1 MKGQAI
7 SFIYSLSI
15 IMQAL
20 FTLLFS
26 AAAFVGVGY
35 LLTLAGVGTWVYI
48 PAILLGLGLGM
59 WSMVKFILVAM
70 AGLGRLERANEKR
83 NRRGR

>member
-26 AAAFVGVGY
+26 TAAFVGIGY

-48 PAILLGLGLGM
+48 PAILLGLGLGI

-70 AGLGRLERANEKR
+70 TGLGRLERANEKR
-83 NRRGR
+83 NRKGK